1 MIFNKRLGRSV
12 LFAIFCLFI
21 IGSSVFF
28 YKQSIDVSSLQGKL
42 NSIPQWMKD
51 QMGNKGAEE
60 IGDGDGET
68 PENVDK
74 PAL

>member
-1 MIFNKRLGRSV
+1 
-12 LFAIFCLFI
+12 
-21 IGSSVFF
+21 VFF